1 MLLLFLLYVIH
12 NALIAYVAFGFL
24 LPKKY
29 LIYYVFFCP
38 ILFVQWKT
46 NGDKCF
52 ITEWEDKLNNDNND
66 RTIYENGSKILHMS
80 PKHTEYFF
88 ISGLTLLWSIAM
100 IRLLIL

>member
-12 NALIAYVAFGFL
+12 NTLFVYVAFGFL

-52 ITEWEDKLNNDNND
+52 ITEWADKLNNDNYF
-66 RTIYENGSKILHMS
+66 TYIYVHI
-80 PKHTEYFF
+80 
-88 ISGLTLLWSIAM
+88 
-100 IRLLIL
+100 